1 MDELNKKLREKAI
14 LYGLCE
20 QWTNDWSENRNKQE
34 LIEMWLRGIDF
45 AILHNYPTNEF
56 IKESFSPELLKGNNI
71 FVDCPVG
78 GVNLNHKAVICGD
91 CKGALIFDG

>member
-45 AILHNYPTNEF
+45 CNFA
-56 IKESFSPELLKGNNI
+56 
-71 FVDCPVG
+71 
-78 GVNLNHKAVICGD
+78 
-91 CKGALIFDG
+91 

>member
-34 LIEMWLRGIDF
+34 LILQFCITIRQM
-45 AILHNYPTNEF
+45 
-56 IKESFSPELLKGNNI
+56 SLLK
-71 FVDCPVG
+71 
-78 GVNLNHKAVICGD
+78 NLFHRN
-91 CKGALIFDG
+91 F

>member
-34 LIEMWLRGIDF
+34 LIEL
-45 AILHNYPTNEF
+45 ILQFCIT
-56 IKESFSPELLKGNNI
+56 IRQMSLLK
-71 FVDCPVG
+71 
-78 GVNLNHKAVICGD
+78 NLFHRN
-91 CKGALIFDG
+91 F

>member
-1 MDELNKKLREKAI
+1 MDKLNKDLRDKAI

-45 AILHNYPTNEF
+45 AILHNYPTNMLF
-56 IKESFSPELLKGNNI
+56 PFNSSCGKDSLINSF
-71 FVDCPVG
+71 VG
-78 GVNLNHKAVICGD
+78 
-91 CKGALIFDG
+91 